1 MTNKNK
7 IEHNVF
13 NTLLQH
19 KEKKAECIEFG
30 FAVVSIVYVFIFI
43 LLWPIKLHIVFYFHL
58 LLIVFFLFSGQ
69 TIFSSLVDFSGL
81 VMSSLFPSTPQG
93 RFLLY
98 HSVAALLS
106 SLSLSLLCQMG
117 SKCMAR
123 REEEGNGEQQCVG
136 MWPPGAS
143 CRCVRFHS
151 FSVAA
156 NSASLS

>member
-58 LLIVFFLFSGQ
+58 LLIVFFFLGSDYIFFARWFLRPGYVIPVSIDSPRTFSFVSQ
-69 TIFSSLVDFSGL
+69 CRCSSLL
-81 VMSSLFPSTPQG
+81 
-93 RFLLY
+93 
-98 HSVAALLS
+98 
-106 SLSLSLLCQMG
+106 SLSLSAVPNGIEVHGPSGGRRKWWAAVRGDVTSRGVLPVCQV
-117 SKCMAR
+117 SL
-123 REEEGNGEQQCVG
+123 VF
-136 MWPPGAS
+136 S
-143 CRCVRFHS
+143 RC
-151 FSVAA
+151 
-156 NSASLS
+156 